1 MKRLARRAV
10 SVAWPAF
17 LCAAVLE
24 IAVFA
29 FVDPQAVHW
38 LNGSDLP
45 LSDTATYSLAFFA
58 FWAIA
63 AAGGFLTL
71 ILHSS
76 AEEVNAHPVSGR

>member
-1 MKRLARRAV
+1 MKRAARSLV
-10 SVAWPAF
+10 SVVWPAF

-29 FVDPQAVHW
+29 FVDPQALHL

-45 LSDTATYSLAFFA
+45 LSDVTTYSLAFLV

-63 AAGGFLTL
+63 SAGGLLTL

-76 AEEVNAHPVSGR
+76 AEEVNSRSVSGG